1 MNPGK
6 QTWNYQELV
15 KEVSKAIRKRLGKTE
30 ILSLK
35 QTFGE
40 EHVKKNAKMT
50 QKSGTSTSV
59 QKVVFALTDKPL
71 QMPLP

>member
-6 QTWNYQELV
+6 QTCNYQELV

-30 ILSLK
+30 ILSLR

-40 EHVKKNAKMT
+40 EHVEKIAKMT
-50 QKSGTSTSV
+50 QKSGTST
-59 QKVVFALTDKPL
+59 
-71 QMPLP
+71 